1 MQDKVTIHQKIR
13 EISFILIFAGILAAP
28 LYMAG
33 LLLVAKYCKQDV
45 ERKRYFLIG
54 LVSGMIAIL
63 MYIVIYGAGVYRLTF
78 LTWLL
83 GLDTARGSV
92 VIGAAGLFSMID
104 YSKTADDWMVEEEQK
119 KIENLM
125 DRDSSINFDNR
136 THIFVAGTTGA
147 GKTTLLLQ
155 YIDDSMKKGEPL
167 FILSGKNGTD
177 DPFSLLNSAKKLAK
191 RYGRELRV
199 VSTNLDEP
207 ERVAYNP
214 LQNMTVAELS
224 DALCNASEF
233 TEPHYKYCLATWIK
247 AIGEC
252 LKVMNIPF
260 SLQVI
265 VDFYD
270 WNSFLELL
278 NAMKEQ
284 KKVSDEKFQEYL
296 RLEDIC
302 KTAALSRARFMNMLF
317 GEGAEIWSDDGIC
330 AKQCRDGN
338 AVFFCDLDAFRY
350 NDFTQFIGKFFA
362 SDIRNI
368 ISSEKHPEQKK
379 RIVMDELS
387 AYASEQILPLFNQS
401 RAYGYQVIVATQS
414 IADIRAVSE
423 DFSERILEN
432 CGQYAVL
439 QLNSSEDAEEMAKL
453 IGTRPVIETTRK
465 SQGAFLDSA
474 ATGSKKVVNQFKL
487 SPDAI
492 KELRPLE
499 VVLYNKKEPEKVQLL
514 KLKYVS

>member
-1 MQDKVTIHQKIR
+1 MQDKITIHQKTR
-13 EISFILIFAGILAAP
+13 EISFILIFAGMLAAP
-28 LYMAG
+28 LYTTG
-33 LLLVAKYCKQDV
+33 LLLAAKYCKQEV

-54 LVSGMIAIL
+54 LASGGIAIL
-63 MYIVIYGAGVYRLTF
+63 MYIVIYGVGVYQLTF
-78 LTWLL
+78 LTWLF
-83 GLDTARGSV
+83 GLDTARGIV

-104 YSKTADDWMVEEEQK
+104 YSKTADDWMLEEEQK
-119 KIENLM
+119 KTANLM
-125 DRDSSINFDNR
+125 ARDLGINFDNR
-136 THIFVAGTTGA
+136 SHIFVAGTTGA

-177 DPFSLLNSAKKLAK
+177 DPFSLLNSVKKLAK

-207 ERVAYNP
+207 ERVGYNP
-214 LQNMTVAELS
+214 LQNMTVTELS

-252 LKVMNIPF
+252 LQIMNIPF
-260 SLQVI
+260 SLQAI

-270 WNSFLELL
+270 WNSFLELV
-278 NAMKEQ
+278 NAVKE
-284 KKVSDEKFQEYL
+284 KVPDEKIQGYL

-302 KTAALSRARFMNMLF
+302 KTAALSRSRFMNMLF
-317 GEGAEIWSDDGIC
+317 GEGAEVWSDDGIC
-330 AKQCRDGN
+330 AKQCRDRN

-432 CGQYAVL
+432 CGQYGVL

-453 IGTRPVIETTRK
+453 IGTRLVIETTRK

-474 ATGSKKVVNQFKL
+474 ATGSKKIVNQFKV